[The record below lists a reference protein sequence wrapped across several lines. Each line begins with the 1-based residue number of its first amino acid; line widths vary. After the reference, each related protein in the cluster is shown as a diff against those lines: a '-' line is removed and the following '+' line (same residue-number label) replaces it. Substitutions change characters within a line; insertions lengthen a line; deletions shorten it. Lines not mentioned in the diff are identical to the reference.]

1 MLTVIIRAVASPAK
15 ALIPVIR
22 PLLCTALQDVLH
34 ILWKVF
40 PHAQQSFQR
49 QKRQGSVLPVG
60 SIDERAP
67 RLESNCVRVYLFSDG
82 TCGILDDLMLS
93 EEEDIGDVGK
103 TSLSSH
109 QKNAADEL
117 LNFSRLVSCYLI
129 KKCNPMQGGGVYSA
143 YFVLDFINQI
153 YLDKSTISIR
163 P

>member
-1 MLTVIIRAVASPAK
+1 M
-15 ALIPVIR
+15 
-22 PLLCTALQDVLH
+22 
-34 ILWKVF
+34 
-40 PHAQQSFQR
+40 
-49 QKRQGSVLPVG
+49 
-60 SIDERAP
+60 
-67 RLESNCVRVYLFSDG
+67 YLFSDG
-82 TCGILDDLMLS
+82 TCGILDDLILS

>member
-1 MLTVIIRAVASPAK
+1 MLTVIIRAVVSPAK

-22 PLLCTALQDVLH
+22 PLLCAALQDILH
-34 ILWKVF
+34 ILGNVF
-40 PHAQQSFQR
+40 PHAEQSFQR
-49 QKRQGSVLPVG
+49 QKRQGSVRPVG

-67 RLESNCVRVYLFSDG
+67 RLESNCVWVYLFSDE
-82 TCGILDDLMLS
+82 TCGILDDLILS

-103 TSLSSH
+103 TSLSSLK
-109 QKNAADEL
+109 KNAADEL

-129 KKCNPMQGGGVYSA
+129 KKCNPMRGGDVYSA

-153 YLDKSTISIR
+153 YLDKFTISIR